1 MSKKLSSTF
10 GLIKLSEESGEL
22 QQAVSKQMIKNSK
35 NTKQKLEEEIAD
47 VLAAAK
53 IVIDRLKLD
62 EDKINKRVLEKLD
75 KYDTYKLIIDVET
88 GIVIS

>member
-1 MSKKLSSTF
+1 MSKKLTSTF

-22 QQAVSKQMIKNSK
+22 QQAVSKQLLKN
-35 NTKQKLEEEIAD
+35 NACTKEKLEEEIAD

-53 IVIDRLKLD
+53 IVIDRLNLD

>member
-1 MSKKLSSTF
+1 MRKKLSSTF

-22 QQAVSKQMIKNSK
+22 QQAVSKQLIKNSK

-53 IVIDRLKLD
+53 IVIHRLDLD
-62 EDKINKRVLEKLD
+62 EEKINKRVLEKLD

>member
-22 QQAVSKQMIKNSK
+22 QQAVSKQLLKN
-35 NTKQKLEEEIAD
+35 NARTKEKLEEEIAD

-53 IVIDRLKLD
+53 IVIDRLNLD

-75 KYDTYKLIIDVET
+75 KYGTYKLIIDVET

>member
-1 MSKKLSSTF
+1 MIKKLSSTF

-22 QQAVSKQMIKNSK
+22 QQAVSKQLIKNSK

>member
-1 MSKKLSSTF
+1 MSNKFSSKF
-10 GLIKLSEESGEL
+10 GLIKLAEESGEL
-22 QQAVSKQMIKNSK
+22 QQAVSKQLIKASK

-53 IVIDRLKLD
+53 IVIDRLSLD
-62 EDKINKRVLEKLD
+62 EEKINRRVLEKLD

>member
-1 MSKKLSSTF
+1 MSNKFSSKF

-22 QQAVSKQMIKNSK
+22 QQAVSKQLIKNSK

-53 IVIDRLKLD
+53 IVIDRLNLD
-62 EDKINKRVLEKLD
+62 EEKINKRVLEKLD